1 MSGAT
6 APGEAADR
14 AAYDEM
20 VNGRGGV
27 RPHWRGVLGA
37 LSGLDHDVLAERVR
51 RLRLAAEEEGAV
63 PSWRCDPVPLPLTA
77 QEFDALEAGLTQR
90 ARLLEM
96 VLADLYGPQVMLAV
110 GAIPPAVVHAN
121 PGYLRAC
128 RDVHDGAAG
137 RAAPCRMLQAYAADV
152 TRGPDG
158 QWRVLADRTGGALG
172 IGYARESRRLLA
184 RVLPELF
191 RSAQVRQLRPFFEA
205 WQEAL
210 LRGARRLDGRV
221 PLVALLTPGPSD
233 PHWPEH
239 LALSRDLACA
249 LVEAR
254 DLTVRAGVLSIK
266 TLDGLQTVDV
276 LVRRVPGSTLDPLE
290 LQPGGPGIAGLLDAA
305 RGGGVQILNHP
316 GAAAIEAPA
325 FAAFMPALAR
335 RLLGEPLALPTVPTI
350 WLGDEG
356 AQRRVAQ
363 GFDRW
368 SIRPALDPA
377 APPAPLRSLSREARA
392 ALERQ
397 IAAMP
402 WAFVGSTAMPPSRAP
417 GLPAHGDGAGL
428 EPRPVVLR
436 LFLMHDGTAW
446 RMMQGGLGRV
456 LAAGEHVTEALP
468 AGATLKDVWVLSEES
483 GLIRGPDPVPQPQVA
498 LRRTAGNLPSRV
510 ADDYYWLGRYVERL
524 EAQARLA
531 RAGLLRRARGAP
543 LPREVAELQLL
554 VRCLRSTGLETGESG
569 ASIENQVRAGLSPWG
584 PVGQGLENV
593 YRLIE
598 ALRDRMTVE
607 THGLFT
613 HALRA
618 ARSDVAQAVLDRGVG
633 VDGLVHAVA
642 GLQGLGTTV
651 AGVSAEGMVRGGGR
665 LFLELGRRI
674 ERAQVTG
681 YILATV
687 FDQPPVRIDSTL
699 RLALELCDSAITYRN
714 RYLSVL
720 QPAPVLDL
728 VLADGGNPR
737 ALGYQFAQIAAL
749 LGTATDGLAAEGSRA
764 GDRDLVG
771 SARGWERTVAAL
783 VDEVVH
789 AGDPAAASAALGSR
803 LIAAGNGAAA
813 LSEQITRRF
822 FALLPRLQAV
832 GLETA

>member
-1 MSGAT
+1 MT
-6 APGEAADR
+6 DR

-20 VNGRGGV
+20 VDGHGGV

-37 LSGLDHDVLAERVR
+37 LSGLDSMLAERVR
-51 RLRLAAEEEGAV
+51 RLGLAAEEEGAA
-63 PSWRCDPVPLPLTA
+63 PTWRCDPVPLPLTA
-77 QEFDALEAGLTQR
+77 REFAGLEAGLSQR
-90 ARLLEM
+90 ARLLEAM
-96 VLADLYGPQVMLAV
+96 LQDLYGPQSMLES
-110 GAIPPAVVHAN
+110 GALPPALVHAN
-121 PGYLRAC
+121 PAYLRAC
-128 RDVHDGAAG
+128 RDGQDLAGQASAGHASAGQASAG
-137 RAAPCRMLQAYAADV
+137 RGRMLQAYAADV
-152 TRGPDG
+152 MRGPDG

-191 RSAQVRQLRPFFEA
+191 RAAQVRQLRPFFEA

-210 LRGARRLDGRV
+210 LTAGRREDGRTPV
-221 PLVALLTPGPSD
+221 VALLTPGPLD

-254 DLTVRAGVLSIK
+254 DLTVRGGVLSIK
-266 TLDGLQTVDV
+266 TLDGLQAVDV
-276 LVRRVPGSTLDPLE
+276 LVRRVPGNTLDPLE
-290 LQPGGPGIAGLLDAA
+290 LQPSGPSLNGMGVTGLLDAA
-305 RGGGVQILNHP
+305 RGGAVRILNHP

-335 RLLGEPLALPTVPTI
+335 RLLGEALAMPTVPTV
-350 WLGDEG
+350 WLADDG
-356 AQRRVAQ
+356 AQRMVAQ

-368 SIRPALDPA
+368 SIRPALDGT

-397 IAAMP
+397 MADVP
-402 WAFVGSTAMPPSRAP
+402 WAFVGSTALSPSCTP
-417 GLPAHGDGAGL
+417 GLGADGLA
-428 EPRPVVLR
+428 PQPVVVR
-436 LFLMHDGTAW
+436 LFLMHDGTSW

-456 LAAGEHVTEALP
+456 LAEGEHVTEALP
-468 AGATLKDVWVLSEES
+468 AGATFKDVWVLNEDSSE
-483 GLIRGPDPVPQPQVA
+483 IRGPEPAVQPLVG
-498 LRRTAGNLPSRV
+498 LRRSAGNLPSRV
-510 ADDYYWLGRYVERL
+510 ADDFYWLGRYVERL

-543 LPREVAELQLL
+543 LPREVAELQVL
-554 VRCLRSTGLETGESG
+554 VRCLQSTGLATGEAG
-569 ASIENQVRAGLSPWG
+569 TLVEEQVRSALSPWG
-584 PVGQGLENV
+584 PIGQALETAA
-593 YRLIE
+593 RLIE

-618 ARSDVAQAVLDRGVG
+618 ARAEVGEAAQVEPGGRRAG
-633 VDGLVHAVA
+633 VDGLVHAMA
-642 GLQGLGTTV
+642 GLQRLATTV

-674 ERAQVTG
+674 ERAQVTA
-681 YILATV
+681 YMLATV
-687 FDQPPVRIDSTL
+687 LDQPPARIDGTL
-699 RLALELCDSAITYRN
+699 RLALELCDSAITYRA

-728 VLADGGNPR
+728 VLADEGNPR
-737 ALGYQFAQIAAL
+737 SLAFQFAQAAAL
-749 LGTATDGLAAEGSRA
+749 LDSAGDPELAAVA
-764 GDRDLVG
+764 C
-771 SARGWERTVAAL
+771 GWERAAAAMVQGVAAAE
-783 VDEVVH
+783 D
-789 AGDPAAASAALGSR
+789 
-803 LIAAGNGAAA
+803 GAAA
-813 LSEQITRRF
+813 TALLSDGLIGAGDGASALSERITRRF